1 MPMSTAC
8 LMTEQRNISVMWKTV
23 SEDCNL
29 ACDYC
34 YYSTCGGKPGRKI
47 KRIESSILEKFIKE
61 YMERSEGAASFAWQG
76 GEPLLAGL
84 DFFKEVVTLQSK
96 HAPKNTIISNSL
108 QTNGTLLNDQWA
120 HFFKTYQFL
129 IGVSLDGPKEIHDVR
144 RVTSLGQGSFDRVMR
159 GIDQLRKH
167 QVDFNIL
174 TVVHKGNVTK
184 AAELLSFFE
193 SEGFPFLQ
201 FIPCM
206 DFRSQEINHPGVYE
220 ITPEEYGAFLCEAF
234 DYWYNN
240 GEPRTSIRFFDEML
254 NVYMNRDPGLCIHR
268 AQCPQTIILEQN
280 GDAFPCDFYIHPDW
294 KIGNVATH
302 SIEEILSNPLYDTF
316 LKMKPTLP
324 DPCKTCQWKKLC
336 HGGCPRNRKW
346 DADRSASEVDYF
358 CSSYKQVYSYA
369 DKRMKQLGD
378 KVRAR
383 LFQENVARYFKG
395 KPPLRN
401 DPCPCGSGKKFK
413 QCCVDL
419 ESACLK

>member
-1 MPMSTAC
+1 MSTAC